1 MKKQKSALSLLLA
14 IIMVV
19 SMGTGCG
26 SSETEMQPISNSSK
40 PVELTDSESRELT
53 SEEIEAQNKFANS
66 TPEND
71 TDIGLKNVKI
81 DTADYNL
88 TDEQKAVLAYFDN
101 DYLSVNEYVGG
112 YEHIRRYPQVFDGAQ
127 LQLDGI
133 VKKVISQ
140 TSDTFEAILWVG
152 VDSLMYSDILNGY
165 TSMYSNIMSN
175 FVLIRGASGSALFM
189 EGDWIDTY
197 GRYVGIETVE
207 VDGTSHTIPVLE
219 ANTTLIHDGSAW
231 QVRKFDISYIK
242 KVAKAVFG
250 DDIEIREPI
259 VDEDYVDGA
268 DNAIFYDPFYV
279 VELENQSNAKFTK
292 YRFYQCRGL
301 IEDAKEVFG
310 AETSIQRTLE
320 FSADFEHFFL
330 FTYDSSLECLTL
342 EYYDHDLN
350 KIWKREF
357 EETTSAAYDYTK
369 NNIYI
374 VANNEFYI
382 INIETGEDT
391 FAPAYIGSRLEIRK
405 LSDGI
410 VCISEN
416 KSDAVMKMD
425 INGNMI
431 WKTNLSS
438 NVYEVCGIQIIE
450 DRMVLQ
456 LSMEDGMHYVAVDSA
471 TGAVLQD
478 AVALS

>member
-1 MKKQKSALSLLLA
+1 MKKKIVALVLTG
-14 IIMVV
+14 VV
-19 SMGTGCG
+19 LCTAGCG
-26 SSETEMQPISNSSK
+26 GQKQQDVISNPSQVVDTT
-40 PVELTDSESRELT
+40 PNAGQELTKEQK
-53 SEEIEAQNKFANS
+53 EAQEAFANS
-66 TPEND
+66 TAEND
-71 TDIGLKNVKI
+71 TDVGLKNIKI
-81 DTADYNL
+81 DTADYSL

-101 DYLSVNEYVGG
+101 DYLSVAEYVGG

-133 VKKVISQ
+133 VKKVVNQ

-165 TSMYSNIMSN
+165 TSMYSDIMSN
-175 FVLIRGASGSALFM
+175 FVLIKGTSGNVLFM

-219 ANTTLIHDGSAW
+219 ANSTFIHDDSAW
-231 QVRKFDISYIK
+231 QIRRFDVSSIK
-242 KVAKAVFG
+242 KIAKAVFG
-250 DDIEIREPI
+250 EDIEVREPI
-259 VDEDYVDGA
+259 VGEDYVDGA
-268 DNAIFYDPFYV
+268 EDGIFYDPFYV

-391 FAPAYIGSRLEIRK
+391 FTPAYIGSRLEIRK

-410 VCISEN
+410 VCISES
-416 KSDAVMKMD
+416 KSDAIMKMD
-425 INGNMI
+425 TNGNMI
-431 WKTNLSS
+431 WKTNLSA
-438 NVYEVCGIQIIE
+438 NVNEVRGIQVIE
-450 DRMVLQ
+450 DRIVLQ
-456 LSMEDGMHYVAVDSA
+456 LYLEDGMHYVAIDSA

-478 AVALS
+478 AVSLS